1 MMKSERKQE
10 NVSPRAA
17 CSLAT
22 KTAAILLLI
31 ITLFLALASGVGI
44 VFSAVYGIYEGTT
57 QEQLREKLTTD
68 YLDSVMYD
76 FLANPYE
83 EMSEW
88 AKAQSGLYYR
98 IDDESGSTLA
108 GNYTGEAELSHVE
121 WKTAVTDSDDAS
133 RVRVLT
139 LHLWASS
146 AVMHGRYLGL
156 YKYLTVLSNYRL
168 MNIAVCLVSLAV
180 SVFLFVFLL
189 NAAGRHPDEDNV
201 REGAAERIPFDLFSF
216 LAVLAEA
223 AMLFAMLK
231 FFPISGENSF
241 SVSVLYAVILY
252 IPTALLFIGYMMS
265 TAVRIKT
272 GNILRHTLI
281 GMLVHAVRQMFA
293 LLFRAVHAVLRAT
306 PTVKRSILLL
316 LALLLLNFSVG
327 YALIVG
333 NCFFIFLWLVLIEM
347 AVFGIFALRYQSGW
361 HRLQDGASHLAKGE
375 FNYRVDSSGLP
386 DACRIPAETLNHIG
400 QGLSEAVEE
409 RMKNERFRTELITN
423 VSHDIK
429 TPLTSVINYVD
440 LIRQR
445 SSDDE
450 VLLSY
455 IDVLDK
461 QSARL
466 KKLIDDL
473 LEASKAS
480 SRVLNVTL
488 TPCEVGILL
497 EQVKGEYAERLAAR
511 NLNLVVQTPE
521 SPLTILADEKH
532 LGRIFDNLMSNILK
546 YSQAG
551 TRVYLESH
559 EEMISG
565 DNGKVKPAAVIT
577 FRNISAE
584 PLNMPAEELME
595 RFVRGDISRHS
606 EGSGLGL
613 AIVRSLTELQGGSL
627 QLFVDGDLFKACL
640 SFPLYSAEEANPI
653 VSSTHSSSQ
662 SC

>member
-10 NVSPRAA
+10 NASSRAA
-17 CSLAT
+17 CSLAA
-22 KTAAILLLI
+22 KTAAVLLLS

-57 QEQLREKLTTD
+57 QERLREKLTTD

-83 EMSEW
+83 KMSEC
-88 AKAQSGLYYR
+88 AEAQSGLYYR

-108 GNYTGEAELSHVE
+108 GNYTGEAGLSHVE

-133 RVRVLT
+133 GVRVLT

-156 YKYLTVLSNYRL
+156 YKYLAVLSSYRL
-168 MNIAVCLVSLAV
+168 MNAAVCLISLAA

-201 REGAAERIPFDLFSF
+201 REGAAERLPFDLFSV
-216 LAVLAEA
+216 LTVLAEA

-252 IPTALLFIGYMMS
+252 IPTVLLFIGYMMS

-281 GMLVHAVRQMFA
+281 GMLVRAVRKMFA
-293 LLFRAVHAVLRAT
+293 LLFRAVHAVLRT
-306 PTVKRSILLL
+306 IPTVKRSILLL
-316 LALLLLNFSVG
+316 LALLLLNLSVG

-347 AVFGIFALRYQSGW
+347 AVFGIFALRYQSGL
-361 HRLQDGASHLAKGE
+361 HRLQDGASHLEKGE
-375 FNYRVDSSGLP
+375 FNYQVDSSGLP

-409 RMKNERFRTELITN
+409 RMKSERFRTELITN

-429 TPLTSVINYVD
+429 TPLTSVINYVN

-455 IDVLDK
+455 IDVLDR
-461 QSARL
+461 QSAT
-466 KKLIDDL
+466 
-473 LEASKAS
+473 EKAD
-480 SRVLNVTL
+480 RR
-488 TPCEVGILL
+488 PAGGIQGILRGTECDTHPL
-497 EQVKGEYAERLAAR
+497 RGRYSPGAGE
-511 NLNLVVQTPE
+511 
-521 SPLTILADEKH
+521 
-532 LGRIFDNLMSNILK
+532 GRI
-546 YSQAG
+546 
-551 TRVYLESH
+551 R
-559 EEMISG
+559 
-565 DNGKVKPAAVIT
+565 
-577 FRNISAE
+577 
-584 PLNMPAEELME
+584 
-595 RFVRGDISRHS
+595 
-606 EGSGLGL
+606 
-613 AIVRSLTELQGGSL
+613 
-627 QLFVDGDLFKACL
+627 
-640 SFPLYSAEEANPI
+640 
-653 VSSTHSSSQ
+653 
-662 SC
+662 